1 MFLQSSRMMTCDH
14 PLPPDRYHPSVEDHL
29 RVTGFYHASQIGV
42 VQCQKALINALV
54 ERWRPETHTFHLPI
68 GECTVTLEDVV
79 VILGLPTNGLPVTGM
94 TLSSFEALEGEC
106 FHQFGVAPRKADCRG
121 SGIKL
126 TWLRNLKERI
136 QLTDENSMQRYVKC
150 HIMLLLGTILLGD
163 KSLCRASRFDC
174 KEIDG
179 PLTLLLAWFWI
190 RLPYLAP
197 STREPRSFPLANRWR
212 NWERGDNRYRY
223 LSLAHFR
230 KALDE
235 VQEGQFV
242 WVAYGVD
249 RIDPGI
255 IPEDILMHAVV
266 WSATVP
272 LISFESIEWHATDRI
287 RRQFGFVQGVPP
299 QEWNLGRAHGETL
312 AGPKNLDWATAPSH
326 SCWIMQWTNKYN
338 NVLTEY
344 LEPSQHPLDV
354 YMHWYRTQYGNH
366 LNLSNVVVQENDEG
380 EQVMDDE
387 GNPVMND
394 EGSPVIDVA
403 NEELGAQSQ
412 PYPICQQFWST
423 PQWDAGEG
431 ASFSQLLGFMAA
443 DAGQSQ
449 FGHQPEFMPG
459 RYSLDARIPCHTTS
473 VASGGLV
480 SGDSS
485 RSDGGRGIFNS
496 RNLRRVSMG
505 QIEENAGAGE
515 HETDEYVVEEPDDE
529 DQDESDDEEMD
540 EDEESR
546 NNAPDDG
553 DDAGPTL
560 FHCPLIILHSF
571 QDLFCFIK
579 LYTGET
585 GKYYNLRVDPPRRS
599 ANRYTPSMF
608 KKAKKKCKN
617 FVEDIKWALRK

>member
-1 MFLQSSRMMTCDH
+1 
-14 PLPPDRYHPSVEDHL
+14 
-29 RVTGFYHASQIGV
+29 
-42 VQCQKALINALV
+42 
-54 ERWRPETHTFHLPI
+54 
-68 GECTVTLEDVV
+68 
-79 VILGLPTNGLPVTGM
+79 
-94 TLSSFEALEGEC
+94 
-106 FHQFGVAPRKADCRG
+106 
-121 SGIKL
+121 
-126 TWLRNLKERI
+126 
-136 QLTDENSMQRYVKC
+136 
-150 HIMLLLGTILLGD
+150 
-163 KSLCRASRFDC
+163 
-174 KEIDG
+174 
-179 PLTLLLAWFWI
+179 
-190 RLPYLAP
+190 
-197 STREPRSFPLANRWR
+197 
-212 NWERGDNRYRY
+212 
-223 LSLAHFR
+223 
-230 KALDE
+230 
-235 VQEGQFV
+235 
-242 WVAYGVD
+242 
-249 RIDPGI
+249 
-255 IPEDILMHAVV
+255 MHAVV

-312 AGPKNLDWATAPSH
+312 AGPKNLDWAAAPSH
-326 SCWIMQWTNKYN
+326 LCWIMQWTNRYN

-354 YMHWYRTQYGNH
+354 YIHWYRTQYGNH

-387 GNPVMND
+387 GNPVINDEGSPVMED

-403 NEELGAQSQ
+403 NEEPGAQSQ
-412 PYPICQQFWST
+412 PYPICQQYWST

-449 FGHQPEFMPG
+449 FGHQPELMPG
-459 RYSLDARIPCHTTS
+459 RYSLDARIPCHTAS

-515 HETDEYVVEEPDDE
+515 HETNEYVVEEPDDE

-546 NNAPDDG
+546 NNTPDDG
-553 DDAGPTL
+553 DDAG
-560 FHCPLIILHSF
+560 
-571 QDLFCFIK
+571 
-579 LYTGET
+579 ET
-585 GKYYNLRVDPPRRS
+585 DKHYNLRVDPPHRS